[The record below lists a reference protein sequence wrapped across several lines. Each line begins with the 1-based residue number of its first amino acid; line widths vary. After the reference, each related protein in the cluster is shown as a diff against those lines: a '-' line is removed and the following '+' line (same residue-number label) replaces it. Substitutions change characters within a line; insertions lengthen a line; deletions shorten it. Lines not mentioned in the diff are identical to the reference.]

1 MMEDGMDR
9 VVPMRQLDDFK
20 VAEGDPDV
28 RGWEVMSA
36 DGRRIGQVEELM
48 VDTEAMKVRYLDVE
62 VEQGMVAEGGHVLV
76 PIGYA
81 RLERDDRRVL
91 VDNLQSSELSTM
103 PVYDRS
109 PITRDFE
116 DRVETGFRAG
126 STGGT
131 MGTTAA
137 GLAASAGMAGETR
150 PSHERAAGD
159 EARLTLNEER
169 LNVGTRE
176 VEAGRVEVG
185 KRVETEHVREM
196 VETRREEVTLE
207 RRPITDPMAARQGA
221 RIEGDEIRI
230 PLHEEEV
237 VVEKRVVPTEELVV
251 KKHQVIEETP
261 VEADLRR
268 ERLEVRDEGHLGRGE
283 GLDGRLDDG
292 TPRR

>member
-1 MMEDGMDR
+1 MMDEGMDR

-81 RLERDDRRVL
+81 RLERDDRRVM
-91 VDNLQSSELSTM
+91 VDNLQSSQLSTM

-109 PITRDFE
+109 PVTRDFE

-126 STGGT
+126 GT
-131 MGTTAA
+131 TTGTTAA
-137 GLAASAGMAGETR
+137 GLAGSAGMAHEAR
-150 PSHERAAGD
+150 PSHERVAEGD
-159 EARLTLNEER
+159 AHLTLNEER

-176 VEAGRVEVG
+176 VEAGRVEIG
-185 KRVETEHVREM
+185 KRVETEHVTEN
-196 VETRREEVTLE
+196 VQTRREEVTLE
-207 RRPITDPMAARQGA
+207 RRPITDPMAAREGA

-251 KKHQVIEETP
+251 RKHQVVENTP

-268 ERLEVRDEGHLGRGE
+268 EHLEVRDEGGLARGDR
-283 GLDGRLDDG
+283 LDDRLDDG
-292 TPRR
+292 TTRR

>member
-1 MMEDGMDR
+1 
-9 VVPMRQLDDFK
+9 
-20 VAEGDPDV
+20 
-28 RGWEVMSA
+28 
-36 DGRRIGQVEELM
+36 
-48 VDTEAMKVRYLDVE
+48 MKVRYLDVE

-81 RLERDDRRVL
+81 RLEQDGRRVM
-91 VDNLQSSELSTM
+91 VDNLQSSQLSTM

-116 DRVETGFRAG
+116 DRVETGFRSGGAT
-126 STGGT
+126 TGT
-131 MGTTAA
+131 TTAA
-137 GLAASAGMAGETR
+137 GLAGTAGMAGETR
-150 PSHERAAGD
+150 PSHERVAEGD
-159 EARLTLNEER
+159 AHLTLNEER

-185 KRVETEHVREM
+185 KRVETEHVSEM

-268 ERLEVRDEGHLGRGE
+268 ERLEVRDDSGLARGDR
-283 GLDGRLDDG
+283 LVDDRLDDG

>member
-1 MMEDGMDR
+1 
-9 VVPMRQLDDFK
+9 
-20 VAEGDPDV
+20 
-28 RGWEVMSA
+28 
-36 DGRRIGQVEELM
+36 
-48 VDTEAMKVRYLDVE
+48 
-62 VEQGMVAEGGHVLV
+62 MVAEGGHVLA

-81 RLERDDRRVL
+81 RLEQDGRRVL
-91 VDNLQSSELSTM
+91 VDSLQASQLSTL

-109 PITRDFE
+109 PVTRDFE

-126 STGGT
+126 STGGA

-137 GLAASAGMAGETR
+137 GAAGLAGTGMAGEAR
-150 PSHERAAGD
+150 PGHERVAEGD
-159 EARLTLNEER
+159 AHLTLNEER
-169 LNVGTRE
+169 LAVGTRE

-185 KRVETEHVREM
+185 KRVETEHVSEM

-207 RRPITDPMAARQGA
+207 RRPITDPIAARAGA

-230 PLHEEEV
+230 PLHQEEV

-251 KKHQVIEETP
+251 RKHQVVEETP

-268 ERLEVRDEGHLGRGE
+268 ERLEVRDDSGLARG
-283 GLDGRLDDG
+283 DRMDDRLDDG

>member
-1 MMEDGMDR
+1 MEDGMDR

-81 RLERDDRRVL
+81 RLEQDGRRVM
-91 VDNLQSSELSTM
+91 VDNLQSSQLATM

-109 PITRDFE
+109 PVTRDFE
-116 DRVETGFRAG
+116 DRVETGFR
-126 STGGT
+126 SGGAT
-131 MGTTAA
+131 TGTTAA
-137 GLAASAGMAGETR
+137 GLAGTAGMMAGEAR
-150 PSHERAAGD
+150 PSHERVAEGD
-159 EARLTLNEER
+159 AHLTLNEER

-176 VEAGRVEVG
+176 VEAGRVDIG
-185 KRVETEHVREM
+185 KRVETEHVSEM

-207 RRPITDPMAARQGA
+207 RRPITDPIAARQGA

-268 ERLEVRDEGHLGRGE
+268 ERLEVRDDSGLARGDR
-283 GLDGRLDDG
+283 LVDDRLDDG